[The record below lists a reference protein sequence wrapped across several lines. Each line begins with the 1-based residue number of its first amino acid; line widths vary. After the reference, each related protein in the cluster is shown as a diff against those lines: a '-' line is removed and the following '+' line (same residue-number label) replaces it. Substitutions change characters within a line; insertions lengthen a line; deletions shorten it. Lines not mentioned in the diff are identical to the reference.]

1 MKHDARSDK
10 NRAVLQA
17 VHEMHRRD
25 NHDRLSALAGQP
37 EPDIAS
43 ALSAHVLAQLHG
55 VHVDDPVSYAEAM
68 ASEYAEFWKAAMQE
82 EYHSLLEN
90 DTWQAADS
98 IVYDKKAIGSKW
110 VYKTKRN
117 PDGSTR
123 FKARLVIKGYEQR
136 RGQDFDET
144 YAPVGKLTTLR
155 YLLGLAAKQ
164 RWSIT
169 HMDVVTAF
177 LNPSI
182 DRDDVYMAL
191 PPGIPFSDS
200 GVVLLRKALYG
211 LKQAPRLWWQLIH
224 GFLVGL
230 GFHQSH
236 ADPNLYISDGV
247 HILLYVDDILIL
259 TAPGA
264 SATADRLKSEL
275 AHRFKMT
282 DLGTASQFLGLEIS
296 YPGDGT
302 IALGQSSYIAG
313 LLRRF
318 GLSAANGV
326 ATPMDYRVRLDVAEG
341 EMLSLED
348 QGLYLSIVGS
358 LMYAAMAT
366 RPDISFAV
374 AALSRYNS
382 APSSVHLTAAKRVL
396 RYLKQTAHLRLVY
409 SGSANDRDG
418 TGSLEGFTDSDF
430 ADDTTDRK
438 SQGAYVFRVLGTA
451 ISWQSRKQNMVALST
466 TEAEYMAFTEAARE
480 ALWLR
485 QLHRDLSAD
494 GSADLSADL
503 PADDSAEDSAPS
515 AAYTV
520 PIFSDN
526 HGALTT
532 VHSEGQKARTKH
544 FDIRYHAVRDL
555 ERKQRLTFGY
565 VPSADNAADVGTKA
579 LDKAPHWHMVGL
591 LGLG

>member
-1 MKHDARSDK
+1 M
-10 NRAVLQA
+10 
-17 VHEMHRRD
+17 
-25 NHDRLSALAGQP
+25 
-37 EPDIAS
+37 
-43 ALSAHVLAQLHG
+43 
-55 VHVDDPVSYAEAM
+55 
-68 ASEYAEFWKAAMQE
+68 
-82 EYHSLLEN
+82 
-90 DTWQAADS
+90 
-98 IVYDKKAIGSKW
+98 YDKKAIGSKW
-110 VYKTKRN
+110 VFKTKRN

-123 FKARLVIKGYEQR
+123 FKARLVIKGFEQR

-164 RWSIT
+164 RWSIH

-177 LNPSI
+177 LNPAI

-191 PPGIPFSDS
+191 PPGIPQASSDS

-211 LKQAPRLWWQLIH
+211 LKQAPRLWWKLIH
-224 GFLVGL
+224 SFLVGL
-230 GFHQSH
+230 GFRQSH

-264 SATADRLKSEL
+264 SATADRLKTEL

-296 YPGDGT
+296 YPGDGA

-341 EMLSLED
+341 EMLSHED

-409 SGSANDRDG
+409 SGSAK
-418 TGSLEGFTDSDF
+418 LEGFTDSDF

-485 QLHRDLSAD
+485 QLHRDLSLPA
-494 GSADLSADL
+494 GTLS
-503 PADDSAEDSAPS
+503 ADDSALSADDSALS
-515 AAYTV
+515 ADDSEVTAAYTV
-520 PIFSDN
+520 PIASDN

-555 ERKQRLTFGY
+555 ERKQRIAFGY

>member
-1 MKHDARSDK
+1 LIEA
-10 NRAVLQA
+10 
-17 VHEMHRRD
+17 
-25 NHDRLSALAGQP
+25 P
-37 EPDIAS
+37 
-43 ALSAHVLAQLHG
+43 LH
-55 VHVDDPVSYAEAM
+55 
-68 ASEYAEFWKAAMQE
+68 
-82 EYHSLLEN
+82 
-90 DTWQAADS
+90 
-98 IVYDKKAIGSKW
+98 
-110 VYKTKRN
+110 
-117 PDGSTR
+117 
-123 FKARLVIKGYEQR
+123 
-136 RGQDFDET
+136 
-144 YAPVGKLTTLR
+144 
-155 YLLGLAAKQ
+155 
-164 RWSIT
+164 
-169 HMDVVTAF
+169 
-177 LNPSI
+177 
-182 DRDDVYMAL
+182 
-191 PPGIPFSDS
+191 
-200 GVVLLRKALYG
+200 

-224 GFLVGL
+224 SFLVGL
-230 GFHQSH
+230 GFRQSH

-247 HILLYVDDILIL
+247 HVLLYVDDILIL
-259 TAPGA
+259 TAPGDRS
-264 SATADRLKSEL
+264 SATAARLKTEL
-275 AHRFKMT
+275 ERRFKMT
-282 DLGTASQFLGLEIS
+282 NLGTASQFLGLEIS
-296 YPGDGT
+296 YPGDGA
-302 IALGQSSYIAG
+302 IALGQRSYIDG

-318 GLSAANGV
+318 GLSSANGV
-326 ATPMDYRVRLDVAEG
+326 ATPMDPRVRLDVAEG

-348 QGLYLSIVGS
+348 QGLYLSIIGS

-418 TGSLEGFTDSDF
+418 TSLEESGKVQGFTDSDF

-451 ISWQSRKQNMVALST
+451 ISWQSRKQNVVALST

-485 QLHRDLSAD
+485 QLHRDLSLPQAA
-494 GSADLSADL
+494 GELS
-503 PADDSAEDSAPS
+503 ADDSALSADDSALSALPADSALSEVS

-520 PIFSDN
+520 PIASDN

-555 ERKQRLTFGY
+555 ERKQRITFGY

-579 LDKAPHWHMVGL
+579 LDKVPHWHMVGL

>member
-1 MKHDARSDK
+1 
-10 NRAVLQA
+10 
-17 VHEMHRRD
+17 
-25 NHDRLSALAGQP
+25 
-37 EPDIAS
+37 
-43 ALSAHVLAQLHG
+43 
-55 VHVDDPVSYAEAM
+55 M

-82 EYHSLLEN
+82 EHHSLLEN
-90 DTWQAADS
+90 DTWQATDR
-98 IVYDKKAIGSKW
+98 IPYEKNAIGSKW
-110 VYKTKRN
+110 VFKTKRN

-123 FKARLVIKGYEQR
+123 FKACLVIKGYEQR

-164 RWSIT
+164 RWSIN
-169 HMDVVTAF
+169 HMDVATAF
-177 LNPSI
+177 LNPTI

-191 PPGIPFSDS
+191 PPGIPRASSDSGVAPGIPSSTS

-224 GFLVGL
+224 SFLVGL
-230 GFHQSH
+230 GFRQSH

-247 HILLYVDDILIL
+247 HVLLYVDDILIL
-259 TAPGA
+259 TAPGDRS
-264 SATADRLKSEL
+264 SATAARLKTEL
-275 AHRFKMT
+275 ERRFKMT
-282 DLGTASQFLGLEIS
+282 NLGTASQFLGLEIS
-296 YPGDGT
+296 YPGDGA
-302 IALGQSSYIAG
+302 IALGQRSYVDG

-326 ATPMDYRVRLDVAEG
+326 ATPMDPHVRLDVAEG

-409 SGSANDRDG
+409 SGSAND
-418 TGSLEGFTDSDF
+418 LEESGKVQGFTDSDF

-466 TEAEYMAFTEAARE
+466 TEAE
-480 ALWLR
+480 
-485 QLHRDLSAD
+485 
-494 GSADLSADL
+494 
-503 PADDSAEDSAPS
+503 
-515 AAYTV
+515 
-520 PIFSDN
+520 
-526 HGALTT
+526 
-532 VHSEGQKARTKH
+532 
-544 FDIRYHAVRDL
+544 
-555 ERKQRLTFGY
+555 
-565 VPSADNAADVGTKA
+565 
-579 LDKAPHWHMVGL
+579 
-591 LGLG
+591 